1 MKNFLKIL
9 LSALF
14 IFFIVT
20 FFIVDK
26 KDGQLDD
33 KGQGQTQTEQKDSK
47 QDEPKENEPKEEP
60 NEETSKKGE
69 SFVRNITGISINEKK
84 KKVIIEYMD
93 LYYRSIKD
101 LKVYDMSSL
110 FANENARKKNEA
122 AISLLIETRKLKKN
136 DLHLTEAYYDL
147 NFTSDDGVVKVLE
160 DSYIKKLELLEEGL
174 EFEKDRLEE
183 EKYFEKDNIGHF
195 YGIFETRP
203 YMRGLYTKAN
213 IFIEMGKIKQARD
226 ICKEILK
233 LNKNDNLGARYLLMA
248 IYAFLEDEKEMLALY
263 KKYPEEHLQMLFPL
277 FALYYKNSNDEKAIE
292 YLKRINKSNPNF
304 IKLFKGK
311 MEDNENI
318 MPGYYS
324 IGDSS
329 EIKMYFMNYT
339 FLLLTLPLID
349 EYILKYS
356 KK

>member
-1 MKNFLKIL
+1 MASSSYAPFLITIKISKNYPKFLIFYPNKNYVIIASRGVTMDNKLNNIINGFFENTDAKNDEELNNQLQELMKKYNNGEIDYVNTAMDDAYEL
-9 LSALF
+9 L
-14 IFFIVT
+14 
-20 FFIVDK
+20 
-26 KDGQLDD
+26 
-33 KGQGQTQTEQKDSK
+33 
-47 QDEPKENEPKEEP
+47 EEAQ
-60 NEETSKKGE
+60 NTKSKKKA
-69 SFVRNITGISINEKK
+69 KK
-84 KKVIIEYMD
+84 LAE
-93 LYYRSIKD
+93 
-101 LKVYDMSSL
+101 
-110 FANENARKKNEA
+110 
-122 AISLLIETRKLKKN
+122 
-136 DLHLTEAYYDL
+136 EAYLGCPDCFDALLYM
-147 NFTSDDGVVKVLE
+147 VELE

-213 IFIEMGKIKQARD
+213 IFIEMGKIKQARY

-304 IKLFKGK
+304 LKFFKGK

>member
-1 MKNFLKIL
+1 
-9 LSALF
+9 
-14 IFFIVT
+14 
-20 FFIVDK
+20 
-26 KDGQLDD
+26 
-33 KGQGQTQTEQKDSK
+33 
-47 QDEPKENEPKEEP
+47 
-60 NEETSKKGE
+60 
-69 SFVRNITGISINEKK
+69 
-84 KKVIIEYMD
+84 
-93 LYYRSIKD
+93 
-101 LKVYDMSSL
+101 
-110 FANENARKKNEA
+110 
-122 AISLLIETRKLKKN
+122 
-136 DLHLTEAYYDL
+136 
-147 NFTSDDGVVKVLE
+147 
-160 DSYIKKLELLEEGL
+160 
-174 EFEKDRLEE
+174 
-183 EKYFEKDNIGHF
+183 
-195 YGIFETRP
+195 
-203 YMRGLYTKAN
+203 MRGLYTKAN

-339 FLLLTLPLID
+339 FLLLTVPLIE